1 MSLLGNYDS
10 SILSAG
16 RRIFSGNGL
25 GLSDRARALT
35 SQFLS
40 SSNSLMSALG
50 TVADSQNSTEALQTK
65 ILALRAS
72 APSSRL
78 SRELQEERAENEAA
92 ALTVFEDSTRGTE
105 VDVEA

>member
-16 RRIFSGNGL
+16 RRIFEGNGI
-25 GLSDRARALT
+25 GLSYRARQLT

-40 SSNSLMSALG
+40 SANSLMGALG
-50 TVADSQNSTEALQTK
+50 AVADSQNSVEALQTR
-65 ILALRAS
+65 INALRENTPTS
-72 APSSRL
+72 KL
-78 SRELQEERAENEAA
+78 SRALQEERAETEKE
-92 ALTVFEDSTRGTE
+92 ALTVFADENRGTE